1 MAKKKI
7 SSKNTTGDDITP
19 VRYTVPPHMS
29 SQIVMKTLPGAACT
43 LHREDETDP
52 ARSFKLYADQDGII
66 CFHVRPSAESGEV
79 ARIVIDSEANGEVMH
94 HLLELR
100 PTLKPTQDMPAPD
113 LRRPKPRRTRASM
126 RPALSEKEILN
137 LSDEELA
144 KRRYPPRP
152 GTDQASQAYNNWR
165 RAVSTPATYLKPQTI
180 LRPDISHGLA
190 LIQHGPATT
199 NNWSGFELR
208 GAGPY
213 AWVTGKWNV
222 PHVTGE
228 ANTHTYSAFWVG
240 LDGDGTS
247 DLVQAGTEQ
256 ENFSIQFLFFNI
268 SFSTYYAWSEFL
280 PQQPTEQQITN
291 FPVNPGDEIFVEVYV
306 ANAGG
311 SPNLNGFFGQFW
323 IENLSN
329 NHFTIVYT
337 PRGSTVVGGSEA
349 VWIMERPTVGGSL
362 PDLADYSSAI
372 MFDAYARRNNSARH
386 AGYVPYQGDTN
397 LQITMMNGSDSLSTV
412 SAIDAYSMRFS
423 WKNFH

>member
-1 MAKKKI
+1 MTKKNSRYK
-7 SSKNTTGDDITP
+7 KQTPQTGAPI
-19 VRYTVPPHMS
+19 RYTIPPFIY
-29 SQIVMKTLPGAACT
+29 SQIVLKTLPGGICK
-43 LHREDETDP
+43 LYREDEKD
-52 ARSFKLYADQDGII
+52 SEQHLKLFADQSGNIN
-66 CFHVRPSAESGEV
+66 FHVRPSSASEEV
-79 ARIVIDSEANGEVMH
+79 ARIIIESEANNKVISH
-94 HLLELR
+94 VIELR
-100 PTLKPTQDMPAPD
+100 PSLKPTPEMPFPTAE
-113 LRRPKPRRTRASM
+113 LTKPRKTRTSI
-126 RPALSEKEILN
+126 RPALSEKQMLN

-152 GTDQASQAYNNWR
+152 SSDQTSKAFNNWR
-165 RAVSTPATYLKPQTI
+165 RAVSTPAVYLKPQTI
-180 LRPDISHGLA
+180 ARSDISHGLA
-190 LIQHGPATT
+190 LIQHGPATS

-228 ANTHTYSAFWVG
+228 ANTKTYSAFWVG
-240 LDGDGTS
+240 LDGDGTT

-256 ENFSIQFLFFNI
+256 ENFNIDFFFFRI
-268 SFSTYYAWSEFL
+268 DFSTYYAWTEFL

-291 FPVNPGDEIFVEVYV
+291 FPINPGDEIFVEVYV

-311 SPNLNGFFGQFW
+311 SPDLNGFFGQFW
-323 IENLSN
+323 VENLSN

-337 PRGSTVVGGSEA
+337 PRGTTVVGGSEA
-349 VWIMERPTVGGSL
+349 VWIMERPTVNGSL
-362 PDLADYSSAI
+362 PDLADYNSAI
-372 MFDAYARRNNSARH
+372 MFDAYARRNKSARH

-423 WKNFH
+423 WKDFH